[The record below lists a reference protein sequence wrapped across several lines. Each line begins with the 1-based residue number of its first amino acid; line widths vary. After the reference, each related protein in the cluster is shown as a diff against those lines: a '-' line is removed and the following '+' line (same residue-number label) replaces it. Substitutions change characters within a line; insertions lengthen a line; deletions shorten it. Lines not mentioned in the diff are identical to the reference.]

1 MNVPRPPNVM
11 SSTLSNV
18 LITLRVS
25 QLRYV
30 GRHLGKNNRMAA
42 AEWIFEES
50 LACMLGAVSYSIS
63 MSSMGCKLQEG
74 YWSGRGVNC
83 LFRAMERRWWSEN
96 KRQRRQISCPLP
108 PCSPAG
114 QSQRSYPSLHVPTA
128 NMKLPLLVE
137 NRCQGSQEV

>member
-1 MNVPRPPNVM
+1 M

-25 QLRYV
+25 QIRYV
-30 GRHLGKNNRMAA
+30 GRRLGKNSRMAA

-50 LACMLGAVSYSIS
+50 LGGMLGVVSYGIS

-83 LFRAMERRWWSEN
+83 LFRNGEKVVVGEQETTAPNIMS
-96 KRQRRQISCPLP
+96 SP

-128 NMKLPLLVE
+128 NVKCP
-137 NRCQGSQEV
+137 CW

>member
-1 MNVPRPPNVM
+1 MNVPRSPNVM

-25 QLRYV
+25 QIRYV
-30 GRHLGKNNRMAA
+30 GRRLGKNNRMAA

-50 LACMLGAVSYSIS
+50 LAGMLGAVSYSIS

-83 LFRAMERRWWSEN
+83 LFRAGEMERRWWSEN
-96 KRQRRQISCPLP
+96 KRQRRQTSCPLP
-108 PCSPAG
+108 PLFSCWSISKIVSIPSCTDSEHETAPAG
-114 QSQRSYPSLHVPTA
+114 R
-128 NMKLPLLVE
+128 
-137 NRCQGSQEV
+137 